1 MIPVIPKWQAHAV
14 ENWQEL
20 LVENSEGKVELSLA
34 TVAIFNYMPVIGII
48 ELTAENV
55 EDAWRRIAI
64 LEALRGSFLS
74 NSETRKPLFLTKTD
88 LERYVGAETEGTK
101 MSFQQFCAQVASWS
115 LSTDQKELPSFIANG
130 NATLLEL
137 SGVGAT
143 LDFTIKDLV
152 TPQGIYQVGL
162 RRW

>member
-1 MIPVIPKWQAHAV
+1 MIPVIPKWHAHTV
-14 ENWQEL
+14 KNWQEL
-20 LVENSEGKVELSLA
+20 LVENSEGKEDLSLA
-34 TVAIFNYMPVIGII
+34 TVAIINCMPVIGINK
-48 ELTAENV
+48 LTAVNV

-88 LERYVGAETEGTK
+88 LERHVGVETEGTNI
-101 MSFQQFCAQVASWS
+101 SFQQFCVQVASWS

-137 SGVGAT
+137 SGVDHT
-143 LDFTIKDLV
+143 T
-152 TPQGIYQVGL
+152 
-162 RRW
+162 R

>member
-1 MIPVIPKWQAHAV
+1 
-14 ENWQEL
+14 
-20 LVENSEGKVELSLA
+20 
-34 TVAIFNYMPVIGII
+34 
-48 ELTAENV
+48 
-55 EDAWRRIAI
+55 
-64 LEALRGSFLS
+64 
-74 NSETRKPLFLTKTD
+74 
-88 LERYVGAETEGTK
+88 